1 MQWCLKQNKGIR
13 LDKPSE
19 NLVKAYLQKSKNA
32 LKSMEINAQAGL
44 VEWSVSA
51 SYYAEYFA
59 VYSLFSKIG
68 IKCEIHDCTI
78 TLFEYLFNDSIPKE
92 ILEDLRNSKENR
104 VEAQYYTQEI
114 TIDVDEVIK
123 KTKLFVLEIEKII
136 DNLNTQKTS
145 KLQLKLENLAPK

>member
-1 MQWCLKQNKGIR
+1 M
-13 LDKPSE
+13 
-19 NLVKAYLQKSKNA
+19 
-32 LKSMEINAQAGL
+32 
-44 VEWSVSA
+44 
-51 SYYAEYFA
+51 
-59 VYSLFSKIG
+59 
-68 IKCEIHDCTI
+68 
-78 TLFEYLFNDSIPKE
+78 FEYLFNDSIPKE

-145 KLQLKLENLAPK
+145 KLQLKLENFAPK